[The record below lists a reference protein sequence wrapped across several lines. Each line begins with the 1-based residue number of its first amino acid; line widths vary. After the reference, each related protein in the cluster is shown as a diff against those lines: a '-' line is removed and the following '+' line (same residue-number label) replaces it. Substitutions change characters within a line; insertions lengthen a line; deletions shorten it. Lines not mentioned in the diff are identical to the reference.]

1 MRTINLTFDA
11 DTMFDAEFER
21 LYDCL
26 DSEQVVC
33 IAYAAELVSKTSAFA
48 TSGHRDTDDSD
59 VENVIAYA
67 NDAITQELKNFP
79 TTSYLNVYV
88 GTIAACI
95 GEYGLGFISAEDM
108 RAGYAERIE
117 RGSYLLIDMFIDST
131 GYVFHRTR

>member
-59 VENVIAYA
+59 VENVIAYRKRCNSA
-67 NDAITQELKNFP
+67 RTQRLSHNEL
-79 TTSYLNVYV
+79 SERLRWYYH
-88 GTIAACI
+88 
-95 GEYGLGFISAEDM
+95 GLYRRVWSRLYFC
-108 RAGYAERIE
+108 
-117 RGSYLLIDMFIDST
+117 
-131 GYVFHRTR
+131 